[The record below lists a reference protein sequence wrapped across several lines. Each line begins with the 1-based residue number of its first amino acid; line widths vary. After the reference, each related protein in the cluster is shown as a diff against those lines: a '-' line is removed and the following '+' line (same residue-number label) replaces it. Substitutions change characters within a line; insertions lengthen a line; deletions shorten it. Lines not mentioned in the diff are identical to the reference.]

1 MKKFNF
7 FKGIVPIEI
16 PPYNGVTDSYLI
28 ELNRDIWSYSDWIHS
43 TMLTIDD
50 ESGLD
55 SLIIEFTDI
64 DNSDYWCEIS
74 SNGFIKMFIKI
85 LNERGEFE
93 MLEPIIFSLEG
104 RFNANSFIN
113 YLKSMPKTIA
123 SSL

>member
-16 PPYNGVTDSYLI
+16 TPYNGVTDSYLI

-74 SNGFIKMFIKI
+74 SNGLIKMFIKI

-93 MLEPIIFSLEG
+93 MLEPIIFSLE
-104 RFNANSFIN
+104 RMFNTNSLIN